1 MEISKSIY
9 EAQLVEE
16 FAHNNSNK
24 IYKYI
29 NSILHNN
36 SLPVAMHLNS
46 HTATSDADKASL
58 FNEYFESVYSKPT
71 SNASHTHTL
80 CSGTSVLN
88 NIALSDTEVYTA
100 LSSLDPFK
108 ASGTDCIGPRILKTC
123 SLALYPVVDH
133 LFKMS
138 LASCKLPKE
147 WKLHCIIPIF
157 KSGDKSL
164 ISNYR
169 PISLLCSISKVLERI
184 VYDKVFGF
192 IGQSISK
199 SQYGFLRDHSCLQ
212 QLLSFLSCVEKS
224 LESRCQHDT
233 IYLDFQKAFDRV
245 PHKELLFKLHD
256 LGITGAL
263 WRV

>member
-1 MEISKSIY
+1 
-9 EAQLVEE
+9 
-16 FAHNNSNK
+16 
-24 IYKYI
+24 
-29 NSILHNN
+29 
-36 SLPVAMHLNS
+36 
-46 HTATSDADKASL
+46 
-58 FNEYFESVYSKPT
+58 
-71 SNASHTHTL
+71 
-80 CSGTSVLN
+80 
-88 NIALSDTEVYTA
+88 
-100 LSSLDPFK
+100 
-108 ASGTDCIGPRILKTC
+108 
-123 SLALYPVVDH
+123 
-133 LFKMS
+133 MS

-212 QLLSFLSCVEKS
+212 QLFSFLSCVEKS
-224 LESRCQHDT
+224 LERRCQHDT

-256 LGITGAL
+256 LGISGRWFKEYLTSRWKMVPSMVTTQLSYRYLLEFRKEASLGLCFSWFISMIFLLAL
-263 WRV
+263 TSLIFISLQMIPNALIR